1 MTSWNCHSRYKFT
14 FHHCF
19 SLQNNATSV
28 KNLGRVVAV
37 ISCLYYYYFF
47 VCSKRDIEDMKG
59 QQRLKSKFICHNF
72 VIKCVEC

>member
-19 SLQNNATSV
+19 SLQNNATNV

-47 VCSKRDIEDMKG
+47 VCSKRDNKD
-59 QQRLKSKFICHNF
+59 
-72 VIKCVEC
+72 